1 VTTNRN
7 LWGVS
12 FHWVWANSIH
22 SPDVKWGRLSLGS
35 SHCSHMTIEWFSL
48 VRRHFAECLTWGA
61 NPLQQ
66 GPQGTT
72 DIRAL
77 AGALAVW
84 VKVRLARSAKP
95 RWALL
100 VQQVN
105 TGWPAKEAPV
115 SSTRVWKPTSPDPP
129 STPTPAYG
137 DLLFSPLCPH
147 SMLFLQLLKH
157 LL

>member
-1 VTTNRN
+1 MTANRN

-12 FHWVWANSIH
+12 FHWVWVNSIH

-61 NPLQQ
+61 NPPQQ

-84 VKVRLARSAKP
+84 VKVRLARPAKP
-95 RWALL
+95 RWALS

-105 TGWPAKEAPV
+105 TGWPAK
-115 SSTRVWKPTSPDPP
+115 K
-129 STPTPAYG
+129 
-137 DLLFSPLCPH
+137 PLC
-147 SMLFLQLLKH
+147 LQLGCGNQLH
-157 LL
+157 LTLPAPPPQPMGGYCSLLYALTACCSCSY